1 MSSYRY
7 VATHVLTGAV
17 LSPNLPLVV
26 SSATMAINGVGQLQ
40 GYLPLQQDGRA
51 NRAFVRA
58 LIPDQT
64 FLWVLQDGYPVW
76 CGLFADSNHS
86 SIRNHRYPV
95 TAYTPESIVA
105 SRQIRDPLVYTD
117 VDVFDI
123 ARALVSYAFSPDRG
137 PNAGLANLVLSP
149 NESGVLDSYTFGVSN
164 TLAAGGNTY
173 TGAYSSNQDVQ
184 SALGNY
190 ADAAGFEYSFAPRLN
205 GNTLQVSFRL
215 GYPALGRYNDPALT
229 LLHPGAVIDYARP
242 VMRSQSANDI
252 QGTASA
258 NNTGAVYVSESP
270 HGLDEADLSQGHILR
285 QTAVTWPGSGAT
297 SQAQINSWTDMQMA
311 RFTAGTMVP
320 SIVLGGGTLPR
331 LTSIGLGDALRFA
344 ATSDLDPPDP
354 VTGAPGLQVTARTV
368 AWSLQPPGPD
378 GQAEELTLTLGA
390 LVGST
395 GIGGVGIA

>member
-1 MSSYRY
+1 MSTYRY
-7 VATHVLTGAV
+7 VATNALTGAV
-17 LSPNLPLVV
+17 LCPNLPLVV
-26 SSATMAINGVGQLQ
+26 ASATRAINGVGKLD
-40 GYLPLQQDGRA
+40 GYLPLQQDSRA

-64 FLWVLQDGYPVW
+64 FLWMLQDGYPIW
-76 CGLFADSNHS
+76 CGIFADSSHS
-86 SIRNHRYPV
+86 SIRDHRYPV
-95 TAYTPESIVA
+95 TAYTPESILA
-105 SRQIRDPLVYTD
+105 ARQIRTALVYTD
-117 VDVFDI
+117 ADIFDI
-123 ARALVSYAFSPDRG
+123 AGGLVGYAFSPDRG
-137 PNAGLANLVLSP
+137 PNAALAGLVLSTV
-149 NESGVLDSYTFGVSN
+149 ESGVLDSQTFGVSN

-173 TGAYSSNQDVQ
+173 TGTYSSNQDVQ

-190 ADAAGFEYSFAPRLN
+190 ADAAGFEYGFAPRLN
-205 GNTLQVSFRL
+205 GTALQVEFRI
-215 GYPALGRYNDPALT
+215 GYPALGRYNDPAVT
-229 LLHPGAVIDYARP
+229 LLHPGSVIDYARP

-258 NNTGAVYVSESP
+258 NNSGAVYVSESP

-297 SQAQINSWTDMQMA
+297 SQAQVNQWTDMQMA

-320 SIVLGGGTLPR
+320 SVVLGGGTLPR
-331 LTSIGLGDALRFA
+331 LTSIGLGDAVKFA
-344 ATSDLDPPDP
+344 ATSDLDPADP

-368 AWSLQPPGPD
+368 AWSLQPPGPG